1 MSHDAPENTTTRDY
15 SEIAYYG
22 RPITKLTKEELLAA
36 FAELVDIYT
45 EVKTKNDKCKKLLG
59 DKKFESL

>member
-1 MSHDAPENTTTRDY
+1 MSYDAAESTTIRDY

-22 RPITKLTKEELLAA
+22 RPLTKLTKKELLAA

-45 EVKTKNDKCKKLLG
+45 EVKIKNDKCKKLLG
-59 DKKFESL
+59 EKKFESL

>member
-1 MSHDAPENTTTRDY
+1 MSHDAPENTPTRDY

-59 DKKFESL
+59 DNKFESL